1 MYVDYGVRLRGL
13 IYAIVVAG
21 SKDGGSQT
29 SPSFNLLAASA
40 SGAPPFSVVEAVM
53 ALILQLAA
61 EKVGVS
67 GCISHVPLSSF
78 ISLH

>member
-29 SPSFNLLAASA
+29 SPSSNLLAASA
-40 SGAPPFSVVEAVM
+40 SGAPPFSVEAVM

-67 GCISHVPLSSF
+67 RTYNFPVLSAS
-78 ISLH
+78 II

>member
-21 SKDGGSQT
+21 SKDGGPQT
-29 SPSFNLLAASA
+29 SPSSNLLAASA
-40 SGAPPFSVVEAVM
+40 SGAPPFSVEAVM

-61 EKVGVS
+61 EKIGVS
-67 GCISHVPLSSF
+67 RTYNFQVLSAS
-78 ISLH
+78 IR